1 MQVEKRNKTILVTG
15 ASTGIGQATVRA
27 LQQDGYSVL
36 ATARRESRLSAL
48 SSETGCD
55 YVAADLTTTAGI
67 VAVREKAAELGGIQG
82 IVLAVGGALGLDP
95 IATGSLAEWQTM
107 YDRNVLAPLRL
118 IQEFLP
124 EFTEHGGDI
133 VFISSTAG
141 HGTYPGGGGYVA
153 AKHAERQIAATLR
166 LELVGKPVRVIDIAP
181 GMVKTEEFSLNRF
194 RGDKTAVEAVYAGVD
209 EPLTPEDVAETV
221 RWAISLPA
229 HVNIDTLVVRPVA
242 QASNTLVARKN

>member
-1 MQVEKRNKTILVTG
+1 MGTDNKTILVTG
-15 ASTGIGQATVRA
+15 ASTGIGEATVRL
-27 LQQDGYSVL
+27 LQQSGFRVL
-36 ATARRESRLSAL
+36 ATARREERLSAL
-48 SSETGCD
+48 SVETGCAF
-55 YVAADLTTTAGI
+55 VAADLTSEIGI
-67 VAVREKAAELGGIQG
+67 SAVKQKVAEIGRIDG
-82 IVLAVGGALGLDP
+82 IVLAVGGALGLDS
-95 IATGSLAEWQTM
+95 IATGNINDWQTM
-107 YDRNVLAPLRL
+107 YERNVLAPLRL

-124 EFTEHGGDI
+124 DFIDRGGDI

-194 RGDKTAVEAVYAGVD
+194 HGDKAAAEAVYAGVD
-209 EPLTPEDVAETV
+209 EPLTPEDIAETI
-221 RWAISLPA
+221 RWAISLPN

-242 QASNTLVARKN
+242 QASNTLVARKS